1 MMKTNPDYP
10 RELLRLRDLLK
21 VVPVSRSVIYDMMKA
36 GEFPKP
42 VKVGPR
48 AVAWRMSD
56 VRDWIDSR
64 PAA

>member
-1 MMKTNPDYP
+1 MKQTNPDYP

-21 VVPVSRSVIYDMMKA
+21 VVPISRSVIYDMVKR

-64 PAA
+64 PAS